1 LRARIPLCLC
11 GEMAGDPRYTPLLLG
26 LGIRELSMP
35 TAALPRIK
43 QRIRNLD
50 QREATRRA
58 ELIMTQWDSGRI
70 ATLLDD
76 FAALA

>member
-11 GEMAGDPRYTPLLLG
+11 GEIAGDPRYTSLLLG
-26 LGIRELSMP
+26 LGIRDLSMSVS
-35 TAALPRIK
+35 ALPRIK

-50 QREATRRA
+50 LREATRRA
-58 ELIMTQWDSGRI
+58 ELIMNQWDTGRI

-76 FAALA
+76 FDALA

>member
-1 LRARIPLCLC
+1 
-11 GEMAGDPRYTPLLLG
+11 
-26 LGIRELSMP
+26 
-35 TAALPRIK
+35 LPRIK

-58 ELIMTQWDSGRI
+58 ELIMAQWDSGRI

-76 FAALA
+76 FTALA